1 VSNRSADRA
10 RAVAARHGAALVPW
24 NSMGAACAAADVIV
38 ACTAA
43 PRAVVTAAML
53 AGAPPRAR
61 VFVDLGV
68 PRNVHED
75 VRALPDTRVLDVDAL
90 RFWSGAGE
98 GVDARAAEHGRAAAE
113 REVERWVARF
123 ATWQRARAHVPTI
136 RRLRAE
142 AERVRDAETDRALA
156 RLGSLSPREEAIVR
170 AMSARLVNKLL
181 HHPLVALAT
190 APESAEW
197 VDAARRLLGHADV
210 RADAHGCPV
219 MGAVAD
225 ADAAVR
231 PLVPH
236 ARSA

>member
-1 VSNRSADRA
+1 
-10 RAVAARHGAALVPW
+10 
-24 NSMGAACAAADVIV
+24 MGAACAAADVIV

-123 ATWQRARAHVPTI
+123 ADLAARAGARTDHPPPAGGGRARA
-136 RRLRAE
+136 RRGDGPRA
-142 AERVRDAETDRALA
+142 RAPGVAIAA
-156 RLGSLSPREEAIVR
+156 RGGIVR

-197 VDAARRLLGHADV
+197 WTRRAACSATPTCAPTRT
-210 RADAHGCPV
+210 
-219 MGAVAD
+219 GA
-225 ADAAVR
+225 
-231 PLVPH
+231 P
-236 ARSA
+236 

>member
-1 VSNRSADRA
+1 
-10 RAVAARHGAALVPW
+10 
-24 NSMGAACAAADVIV
+24 
-38 ACTAA
+38 
-43 PRAVVTAAML
+43 
-53 AGAPPRAR
+53 
-61 VFVDLGV
+61 
-68 PRNVHED
+68 
-75 VRALPDTRVLDVDAL
+75 
-90 RFWSGAGE
+90 
-98 GVDARAAEHGRAAAE
+98 
-113 REVERWVARF
+113 VERWVARF